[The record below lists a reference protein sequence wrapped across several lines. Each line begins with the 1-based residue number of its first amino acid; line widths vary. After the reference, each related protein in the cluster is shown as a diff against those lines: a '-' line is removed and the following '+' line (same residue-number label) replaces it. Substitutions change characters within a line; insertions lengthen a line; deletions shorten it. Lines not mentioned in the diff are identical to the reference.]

1 MPPLDIPHHLL
12 SLPYPIYHPSML
24 LCVMMIFDLPFGPY
38 EGASSAKI
46 DPSGGENLVVQS
58 KAEHPNTLMG
68 LSKPYHDHALLVIR
82 EFMPP

>member
-1 MPPLDIPHHLL
+1 MPIH
-12 SLPYPIYHPSML
+12 HPSML

-46 DPSGGENLVVQS
+46 DPSGGEILVVQS

-68 LSKPYHDHALLVIR
+68 LSKLYHDHVLGANH
-82 EFMPP
+82 EFMHP